1 MTGDG
6 KETSDVSTHVVEVV
20 CVYHT
25 VVDTREKRLAIIGRV
40 SERPTFFKVLWNSLS
55 ISGWMTTSHTA
66 K

>member
-1 MTGDG
+1 MT
-6 KETSDVSTHVVEVV
+6 EESFDVSMHVVEVV
-20 CVYHT
+20 CVYRT
-25 VVDTREKRLAIIGRV
+25 VVDTREKRLEIISRV